1 MNAKRREEDRAEGT
15 APLRLIG
22 DEPSITSVRASNS
35 GISSWLD
42 VMVRLLRLPEVE
54 RESVR
59 EELEAHLTDR
69 VRDLMVT
76 GLDEAEASRRA
87 IGELGDMAGL
97 AQRFNRAGRG
107 TTGRRIMN
115 IGLLAMAGGAVLFG
129 ATTLMQRPND
139 RVAISVFEP
148 QRTKE
153 SAQIAEGRMSVPAGS
168 TWTQFFD
175 SAGRASKLPVLV
187 YWSHLAGLSKE
198 PMIQPSEK
206 AWVTGEGM
214 ALGDALSMVNESMN
228 QGADG
233 GVDFRVLDGKLVFS
247 SMDYFDRK
255 ETVLATYDLTA
266 VVEERLTDPDPSA
279 RRETEEQVTHQVV
292 ELISSLVCPDLWRDN
307 GGDRAS
313 VSRFGA
319 KLFITAPKRLHP
331 KIRWV
336 LDELTTEARVGAAD
350 PVPDDSAA
358 SARSAERKIAAIQAQ
373 LAAMEQSRAQLEQ
386 QIQAGFASKV
396 VGDQSIA
403 DLMRKEAVLR
413 DELAAEEKRLKAAR
427 QTVTGARRD
436 EPTRTGPATV
446 SVSGLVQHPGT
457 YAMTSE
463 GMTVRR
469 LLAAAGGAALEDID
483 VSVVTRKNNRVES
496 QYLTSQELLQADG
509 RDIKLTPGDEVTVVR
524 RAPGE
529 ASGSDMQ
536 KYAIQHVAAA
546 EALNMLMK
554 MQSIRKID
562 FGDFVADDRTNSIIG
577 KATSD
582 EHALVADAL
591 KEIDRPQLSVRELTV
606 ADASAQLDKLRVH
619 LNALQAKVKKLEA
632 APLTVEG
639 QPTPAIREELKDLR
653 QTEAEFIARADA
665 LEAALAKSAK

>member
-1 MNAKRREEDRAEGT
+1 MNAKRREEERVEA

-22 DEPSITSVRASNS
+22 DEPPITGVLAPNS

-42 VMVRLLRLPEVE
+42 VMVRLLRLPEAD

-59 EELEAHLTDR
+59 EELEAHLTER

-107 TTGRRIMN
+107 SAGRRIMN

-129 ATTLMQRPND
+129 ATTLMERPND

-148 QRTKE
+148 QPTKE
-153 SAQIAEGRMSVPAGS
+153 AAQIAEGRMSVPDGS
-168 TWTQFFD
+168 NWTQFFD

-198 PMIQPSEK
+198 PVIQPSEK

-214 ALGDALSMVNESMN
+214 GLGEALSMVNENMN
-228 QGADG
+228 QGPDG

-247 SMDYFDRK
+247 STEYFDRK

-292 ELISSLVCPDLWRDN
+292 ELISALVSPDLWRDN

-319 KLFITAPKRLHP
+319 KLFITAPKRMHP

-336 LDELTTEARVGAAD
+336 LDELTTEAKVGAAD
-350 PVPDDSAA
+350 MVKDESAA
-358 SARSAERKIAAIQAQ
+358 VIARSAQRKIDAIRAQ
-373 LAAMEQSRAQLEQ
+373 LAAMEQSRAQIEQ
-386 QIQAGFASKV
+386 HIEAGFASKT
-396 VGDQSIA
+396 VGGQSIA
-403 DLMRKEAVLR
+403 ELMRKEAELR
-413 DELAAEEKRLKAAR
+413 DELAAEEKRLKDAR
-427 QTVTGARRD
+427 SMTGMRRD
-436 EPTRTGPATV
+436 EPAATTLATV
-446 SVSGLVQHPGT
+446 SVSGLVRYPGT
-457 YAMTSE
+457 YALTDD

-469 LLAAAGGAALEDID
+469 ILEASGAAGADQID
-483 VSVVTRKNNRVES
+483 VSIVTRKSNRVES
-496 QYLTSQELLQADG
+496 QYLTSQELLQPDG
-509 RDIKLTPGDEVTVVR
+509 RDIKLTPGDEITVVR

-529 ASGSDMQ
+529 AGGSDMK
-536 KYAIQHVAAA
+536 KYAIQHVRAQD
-546 EALNMLMK
+546 ALNMLMK

-562 FGDFVADDRTNSIIG
+562 FGDFAADDRTNSVIG
-577 KATSD
+577 KGTAA

-591 KEIDRPQLSVRELTV
+591 KEIDRPQLSVRELTTDE
-606 ADASAQLDKLRVH
+606 ATAQLDKLRVH
-619 LNALQAKVKKLEA
+619 LNSLQAKVKRIEA
-632 APLTVEG
+632 APTTVEG
-639 QPTPAIREELKDLR
+639 QPTAANREEMNDLR
-653 QTEAEFIARADA
+653 QTEAEFIARATA
-665 LEAALAKSAK
+665 LEAALAKAAK